1 MRGCIQNGDSHEY
14 MYFTP
19 EKGFGTFIYNK
30 DNWDEFEE
38 DVLRPLLTQEI
49 PVETFDQVFSRK
61 VTDQIRRM
69 REVAETPVQ

>member
-1 MRGCIQNGDSHEY
+1 

-19 EKGFGTFIYNK
+19 EKEFGTFIYNK
-30 DNWDEFEE
+30 VNWDEFEE

-61 VTDQIRRM
+61 VTDQIRRK